1 MKITIEFDDV
11 EDAMVAMDGVR
22 YKSALW
28 DLDQYLR
35 SRIKYEELTDEA
47 HSALEEARSKL
58 HELAP
63 EGFVS

>member
-1 MKITIEFDDV
+1 MKITLEFDDM
-11 EDAMVAMDGVR
+11 EEAKTAMDGCR

-28 DLDQYLR
+28 DLDQHLR

-47 HSALEEARSKL
+47 HSALESTRAKL

-63 EGFVS
+63 EGLNQ